1 MDKKEYRQAVRQAQR
16 VFGYVQITATRRQA
30 TRLSKTRALDL
41 IRQVDGDSEIGAT
54 WADDDHAF
62 LLVG

>member
-1 MDKKEYRQAVRQAQR
+1 MDKKEYRQAVKQARR
-16 VFGYVQITATRRQA
+16 VFGYVQISQTRRQA
-30 TRLSKTRALDL
+30 VRLSKVKALGL
-41 IRQVDGDSEIGAT
+41 ICQVDDDNAIAAM